1 MLIRLK
7 YTFLIQ
13 KNSFEDCIWLYWT
26 IKTVSARSR
35 FYVFY
40 LLFSLFTCY
49 RRKLTYQYQT
59 KPKIGERIAIIS
71 FIDINSQYSYYSIFL
86 RHFQTISCS
95 QILNI
100 DKYSTKRCFYMFFE
114 SRQVIFYQ
122 LTKKIAQVLAMAR
135 YDAIHSKNLRGSS
148 IFWFFINVLENCKIA
163 SVDDFTTFT
172 CHNFRNTMF
181 HWKKTNS
188 PAIANEDVRCANK
201 LFQTSLFFLFFVF
214 VFVF

>member
-1 MLIRLK
+1 MSWSQQNINNHQI
-7 YTFLIQ
+7 FI
-13 KNSFEDCIWLYWT
+13 FHH
-26 IKTVSARSR
+26 
-35 FYVFY
+35 
-40 LLFSLFTCY
+40 
-49 RRKLTYQYQT
+49 QT
-59 KPKIGERIAIIS
+59 KPKIGDLTNS
-71 FIDINSQYSYYSIFL
+71 KYFITVKFQYLRLYSFL

-135 YDAIHSKNLRGSS
+135 YDAIHSKNLRRSS

-181 HWKKTNS
+181 HWKKKI
-188 PAIANEDVRCANK
+188 PAIANEDVRCAVII
-201 LFQTSLFFLFFVF
+201 FFFCVK
-214 VFVF
+214 